1 MPNHIGK
8 ASVRE
13 YLYVDTPRVR
23 TLLAQ
28 LSFGLPEE
36 RKSERTRQWTASLTG
51 LDGPQHDEGSREQEV
66 RSLAD
71 LHVAMLEDAA
81 EYAKML
87 LDVSDFSKKPKN
99 WNRGRIHKALNPG
112 SLIRITAPTSIIYPA
127 SFAAS
132 ATALDSLSDD
142 DTFSQDVGKI
152 VRAMYGEHLTL
163 RIYPCGE
170 DDWEYQYSGVVS
182 DPGGYLSGEKSV
194 LFSRLGADPQMWTT
208 VATVSRIPDRDHTPP
223 TVRLEQ
229 VMTTLQQALE
239 NEEMS
244 RRVLE
249 KMIQESSRA
258 MEGMGLS
265 EAPTW
270 PAVSVIPIA
279 VYREVSPSALPPD
292 LDSDD

>member
-87 LDVSDFSKKPKN
+87 LDVSNFSKKPKN